1 MEIKAQL
8 MQKLDYGPAFV
19 RRAGDMKQVGL
30 TTKDTELLKR
40 LAAAKGINRLRLFNV
55 INGLNRSELAP
66 EYDYREGDTFAIGR
80 YEQWSTT
87 FVCATDRE
95 RSMFRIDFRD
105 PGTAIK
111 SATSKESDPLTFL
124 GRFADG
130 DKTKI
135 AYPNL
140 SINRLLEVRKF
151 EVSSALCPK
160 GANLVAGDNGVFYT
174 DRYGKEVFGEPASNR
189 MRQYIEPGFSVTFD
203 GNFALSDDR
212 VNGLYENATEGS
224 YLDPSFALDPTKN

>member
-1 MEIKAQL
+1 

-30 TTKDTELLKR
+30 TTKDAELNIR
-40 LAAAKGINRLRLFNV
+40 LSAARRINRLRLFNV
-55 INGLNRSELAP
+55 INGLNRSELAA
-66 EYDYREGDTFAIGR
+66 EYAYREGDDFAHGR

-87 FVCATDRE
+87 FLCATTDE
-95 RSMFRIDFRD
+95 RAMFRVDFRD

-124 GRFADG
+124 GFFADG

-140 SINRLLEVRKF
+140 SINRLLEIKKF

-160 GANLVAGDNGVFYT
+160 GASLVASDDGVFYT
-174 DRYGKEVFGEPASNR
+174 DRYGKEVFSEPASNR

-212 VNGLYENATEGS
+212 VNGLYENATEGR
-224 YLDPSFALDPTKN
+224 YTDPSFALDPTKN